1 MAPKRSAAAAPTSKR
16 TRVEDDESNESDD
29 AFFARVDAFHAAHAP
44 FAKVV
49 AQAVGA
55 ANHGD
60 WSEGEWPTAAPKEG
74 WEVKITRMLKQGFC
88 PNGISCIGEDDAS
101 MTPLYHAVMQ
111 NNEAICRILLDGG
124 ADPDITDACGP
135 PYGMVPLHIV
145 ESDSICKLLID
156 AGAKVDVISAAGGTP
171 LMMAAARGR
180 EPITR
185 MLLDAGADPT
195 IYQTQ
200 NTYELCRRDAA
211 PHLGETAAKTAR
223 RCGHLGLAKLLDAAE
238 RNHPKAW
245 VAPPVKQVDFLVDL
259 VTENRARLRRIF
271 AAHPPPVVA

>member
-1 MAPKRSAAAAPTSKR
+1 MAPKRSAAAAPASKR
-16 TRVEDDESNESDD
+16 TRVEDDESNESDE
-29 AFFARVDAFHAAHAP
+29 AFFARIHAFHAAHAP
-44 FAKVV
+44 FAEVV
-49 AQAVGA
+49 AQAVGVE
-55 ANHGD
+55 N
-60 WSEGEWPTAAPKEG
+60 WIVGEWPTAAPKEG
-74 WEVKITRMLKQGFC
+74 WEVKITRMLEQGFC
-88 PNGISCIGEDDAS
+88 PNGVSCIGEDAAS

-124 ADPDITDACGP
+124 ADPDITDACGDLG
-135 PYGMVPLHIV
+135 GMVPLHWV

-156 AGAKVDVISAAGGTP
+156 AGAKVDVIGAAGGTP

-223 RCGHLGLAKLLDAAE
+223 RFGHLGLAKLLDAAE

-245 VAPPVKQVDFLVDL
+245 VAPPVEQVDFSVDL

-271 AAHPPPVVA
+271 AAHPPPVEA

>member
-1 MAPKRSAAAAPTSKR
+1 MAPKRSAAAAPASKC
-16 TRVEDDESNESDD
+16 TRVEDDESNESDE
-29 AFFARVDAFHAAHAP
+29 AFFARVHAFHAAHAP
-44 FAKVV
+44 FADVV
-49 AQAVGA
+49 AQAVGVE
-55 ANHGD
+55 N
-60 WSEGEWPTAAPKEG
+60 WIVGEWPTAAPKEG

-88 PNGISCIGEDDAS
+88 PNGVSCIGEDAAS

-200 NTYELCRRDAA
+200 NTFELCHRDAA

-245 VAPPVKQVDFLVDL
+245 VAPPVEQVDFSVDL